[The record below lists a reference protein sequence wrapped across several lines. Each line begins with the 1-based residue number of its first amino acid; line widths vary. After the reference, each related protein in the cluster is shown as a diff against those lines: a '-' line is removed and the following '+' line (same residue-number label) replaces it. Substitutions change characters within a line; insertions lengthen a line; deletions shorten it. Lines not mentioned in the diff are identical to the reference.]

1 METKRI
7 VLITGSSRGIGRALA
22 LKCAVCGDT
31 VIINYQHDDEA
42 AQAVLRKVK
51 KSGGDGIVV
60 RGNVARA
67 YDVKNLFKVIKNTYG
82 KLDVVINNAGVTSK
96 KHVISMTSDEFDR
109 VISINLKGT
118 FLIMK
123 EALRLMIAQR
133 AGHVIN
139 ISSFVGVKGSS
150 GQSHYAASKAA
161 VIGLSKSAAQEYGK
175 YNIKVNVVLPG
186 LLKTDMGL
194 DNTHMYLEKTI
205 NDNCL
210 ERLSDLDE
218 IAESVYELS
227 GKNNISG
234 QVYNLDSRIL

>member
-1 METKRI
+1 LETKRI

>member
-1 METKRI
+1 
-7 VLITGSSRGIGRALA
+7 
-22 LKCAVCGDT
+22 
-31 VIINYQHDDEA
+31 
-42 AQAVLRKVK
+42 
-51 KSGGDGIVV
+51 
-60 RGNVARA
+60 
-67 YDVKNLFKVIKNTYG
+67 
-82 KLDVVINNAGVTSK
+82 
-96 KHVISMTSDEFDR
+96 
-109 VISINLKGT
+109 
-118 FLIMK
+118 
-123 EALRLMIAQR
+123 
-133 AGHVIN
+133 
-139 ISSFVGVKGSS
+139 
-150 GQSHYAASKAA
+150 